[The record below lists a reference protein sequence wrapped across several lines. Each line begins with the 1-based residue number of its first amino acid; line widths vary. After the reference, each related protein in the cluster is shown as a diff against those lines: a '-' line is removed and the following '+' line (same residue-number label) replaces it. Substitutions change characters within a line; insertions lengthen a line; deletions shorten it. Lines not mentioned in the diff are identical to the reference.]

1 MKQRIKI
8 DKIAPNTGVLDFSY
22 LLDAP
27 AGKHGFTEVKNGNL
41 YFADG
46 TRAKFIGFNLP
57 TRSNTPDH
65 QTAEKL
71 AERFASMGV
80 NVIRL
85 HAADAAPGPSGWS
98 SSLENPLIDYDSGS
112 SRFFNEKG
120 LDRFDYFVAK
130 LKEKGIYIQMDL
142 LVARVFQDGD
152 DLDYPDAH
160 PNFYKSFTHVNERLI
175 ELQKEFAT
183 KLLCHVNPYTG
194 LALID
199 DPAVMTIQ
207 VNNEDSVFRG
217 TEDIKNEKGIIPYRQ
232 ELQRRFNRYLLAKYD
247 SRKNL
252 AKAWTYNGICALGE
266 DEDPEEGTVFFPE
279 NSFYQVTNDPMGE
292 WTGSVN
298 PARYAE
304 TGSVSPARYADFIEF
319 GISVNRRYYGTMID
333 HIRSLG
339 AKVPINSS
347 NLLNGTADVYSHT
360 DADIMENNT
369 YFNHPMPPF
378 HQETLVVPGMRE
390 YVTSNPLTVHKD
402 GIFLRTEMLQMATTA
417 VVAGKPF
424 ILSEWNEYGVNP
436 FHSTAFISMA
446 AYACLNDWDGLMV
459 YCYHTSESWN
469 DQPDDVITDIF
480 DAYNDPSLICQ
491 FGFMASLFL
500 RSLVRPAEHQVDL
513 VFTKNDLK
521 TLPSSFSMPNTFL
534 PYITSMRN
542 VFLDQGDTYTGDA
555 DVAVT
560 AGFVNNGDLSQA
572 EHAVYFSWSPYRDAM
587 RHASGEGRLE
597 RLAEQTDE
605 ELPGAKLGDKLLV
618 FNDIASLAGEG
629 DYTAFASNLD
639 AAFKRW
645 GILPDDRG
653 LVGNALVSDTGEIT
667 FDPIA
672 GTFRIHT
679 EGCTY
684 FSGNPVEGITL
695 TKNIS
700 LTVSNERLSAA
711 LLPVNCESVDR
722 AENSLLTLIGHT
734 GMDETIFTTE
744 GFVTIVDHQGKLYAD
759 TPEGFLFVQSKTAT
773 LTALDTV
780 GTPITLIEGTHAD
793 GGIIFKLDG
802 TIPAVH
808 FLLETK

>member
-8 DKIAPNTGVLDFSY
+8 DKATPNNGVLDFSK

-27 AGKHGFTEVKNGNL
+27 AGKHGFTQVRDGNL

-65 QTAEKL
+65 HTAERL

-98 SSLENPLIDYDSGS
+98 SSVDNPLIDYDSGS
-112 SRFFNEKG
+112 SRNFNEKG
-120 LDRFDYFVAK
+120 LDRFDYFIAK
-130 LKEKGIYIQMDL
+130 LKEKGIYVQIDL
-142 LVARVFQDGD
+142 LVARVFQNGD
-152 DLDYPDAH
+152 DLDYADSP
-160 PNFYKSFTHVNERLI
+160 PFFFKGFTHVNERLI

-183 KLLCHVNPYTG
+183 NLLCHVNPYTG

-199 DPAVMTIQ
+199 DPVVMTIQ
-207 VNNEDSVFRG
+207 VNNEDSIFRG
-217 TEDIKNEKGIIPYRQ
+217 TEDIKNEKCIIPYRE
-232 ELQRRFNRYLLAKYD
+232 ELQRRFNRHLLAKYD
-247 SRKNL
+247 TRKNL
-252 AKAWTYNGICALGE
+252 AKAWTYNDICALGE
-266 DEDPEEGTVFFPE
+266 EEDPEAGTVRFPE
-279 NSFYQVTNDPMGE
+279 GSFYQVTNDPMGD
-292 WTGSVN
+292 WAGN
-298 PARYAE
+298 
-304 TGSVSPARYADFIEF
+304 VSPARYADFMEF
-319 GISVNRRYYGTMID
+319 GIDVNRRYYNTMID

-339 AKVPINSS
+339 AKVPVNTS
-347 NLLNGTADVYSHT
+347 NLLNGTADVYSHI
-360 DADIMENNT
+360 DGDIMENNT

-402 GIFLRTEMLQMATTA
+402 GIYMRTEMLQMATTA

-500 RSLVRPAEHQVDL
+500 GSLVRPAEHQVDL

-534 PYITSMRN
+534 PYITSLRN

-555 DVAVT
+555 DVAIT
-560 AGFVNNGDLSQA
+560 GGFVNNGDLSQA
-572 EHAVYFSWSPYRDAM
+572 KHAVYFSWSSFRDAM
-587 RHASGEGRLE
+587 RHTSGTGRLE

-605 ELPGAKLGDKLLV
+605 ELTGAKLGDRLLV
-618 FNDIASLAGEG
+618 FEDISSLAGNG
-629 DYTAFASNLD
+629 DYTAFASKIDTAL
-639 AAFKRW
+639 KRW
-645 GILPDDRG
+645 GLLPSDRG
-653 LVGNALVSDTGEIT
+653 LVANALISDTGEIN

-672 GTFRIHT
+672 GTFGIHT
-679 EGCTY
+679 PGCSY
-684 FSGNPVEGITL
+684 FSGDPAGGIKL
-695 TKNIS
+695 TKDIVLNAY
-700 LTVSNERLSAA
+700 NDRLSAA
-711 LLPVNCESVDR
+711 LLPVNCDHIDVAKSFLIT
-722 AENSLLTLIGHT
+722 LLGPT
-734 GMDETIFTTE
+734 GMDETIFTSD
-744 GFVTIVDHQGKLYAD
+744 GFTTIVDHQGKLYAD
-759 TPEGFLFVQSKTAT
+759 TAEGSLIVQSQKAT

-780 GTPITLIEGTHAD
+780 GTPLVNIVGTPAD
-793 GGIIFKLDG
+793 GGVVFNLDG

-808 FLLETK
+808 FLLELA

>member
-8 DKIAPNTGVLDFSY
+8 DKAKPNNGVLDFSK

-27 AGKHGFTEVKNGNL
+27 AGKHGFTQVRDGNL
-41 YFADG
+41 YFTDG

-65 QTAEKL
+65 QTAERL

-98 SSLENPLIDYDSGS
+98 SSLDNPLIDYDSGS
-112 SRFFNEKG
+112 SRKFNEKG
-120 LDRFDYFVAK
+120 LDRFDYFIAK
-130 LKEKGIYIQMDL
+130 LKEKGIYVQIDL
-142 LVARVFQDGD
+142 LVARVFQKGD
-152 DLDYPDAH
+152 DLDYADSP
-160 PNFYKSFTHVNERLI
+160 PFFFKGFTHVNERLI
-175 ELQKEFAT
+175 ELQKEYAT
-183 KLLCHVNPYTG
+183 NLLCHVNPYTG

-199 DPAVMTIQ
+199 DPVVMTIQ
-207 VNNEDSVFRG
+207 VNNEDSIFRG
-217 TEDIKNEKGIIPYRQ
+217 TDDIKDEKGIIAYRE
-232 ELQRRFNRYLLAKYD
+232 ELKRRFNRHLLAKYD
-247 SRKNL
+247 TRKNL
-252 AKAWTYNGICALGE
+252 AKAWTYNNICALGE
-266 DEDPEEGTVFFPE
+266 EEDPEAGTVRFPE
-279 NSFYQVTNDPMGE
+279 GSFYQVTNDPMGE
-292 WTGSVN
+292 WAGN
-298 PARYAE
+298 
-304 TGSVSPARYADFIEF
+304 VSPARYADFMEF
-319 GISVNRRYYGTMID
+319 GIDVNRRYYNTMID

-339 AKVPINSS
+339 AKVPVNTS
-347 NLLNGTADVYSHT
+347 NLLNGTADVYSHI
-360 DADIMENNT
+360 DGDIMENNT

-402 GIFLRTEMLQMATTA
+402 GIFMRTEMLQMATTA

-500 RSLVRPAEHQVDL
+500 GSLVRPAEHQMDL
-513 VFTKNDLK
+513 VFTQNDLK

-534 PYITSMRN
+534 PYITSLRN

-555 DVAVT
+555 DVAIT
-560 AGFVNNGDLSQA
+560 GGFVNNGDLSQA
-572 EHAVYFSWSPYRDAM
+572 KHAVYFSWSSFRDAM
-587 RHASGEGRLE
+587 RHASGTGRLE
-597 RLAEQTDE
+597 RLVEQTDE
-605 ELPGAKLGDKLLV
+605 ELFGAKLGDRLLV
-618 FNDIASLAGEG
+618 FEDITSLAGDG

-639 AAFKRW
+639 TALKRW
-645 GILPDDRG
+645 GLLPSDRG
-653 LVGNALVSDTGEIT
+653 LVGNALISDTGEIS

-672 GTFRIHT
+672 GRFGIQTP
-679 EGCTY
+679 GCSY
-684 FSGNPVEGITL
+684 FSGDPAGGITL
-695 TKNIS
+695 TKDIVLDVN
-700 LTVSNERLSAA
+700 NDRLSAA
-711 LLPVNCESVDR
+711 LLPLNCDHIDVAKSFLIT
-722 AENSLLTLIGHT
+722 LLGPT
-734 GMDETIFTTE
+734 GMDETIFTSD
-744 GFVTIVDHQGKLYAD
+744 GFTTIVDHQGKLYAD
-759 TPEGFLFVQSKTAT
+759 TAEGSLFVQSQTAT

-780 GTPITLIEGTHAD
+780 GTPVANIIGTPTD
-793 GGIIFKLDG
+793 GGVVFNLDG

-808 FLLETK
+808 FLLEFV

>member
-8 DKIAPNTGVLDFSY
+8 DKTAPNKGVLDFSR

-27 AGKHGFTEVKNGNL
+27 AGKHGFTEVRNGNL

-65 QTAEKL
+65 QTAERL
-71 AERFASMGV
+71 AERFASLGV

-98 SSLENPLIDYDSGS
+98 SSRENPLINYDSGS

-130 LKEKGIYIQMDL
+130 LKEKGIYIQVDL
-142 LVARVFQDGD
+142 LVARVFQEGD
-152 DLDYPDAH
+152 ELDYPDA
-160 PNFYKSFTHVNERLI
+160 PPFFYKSFTHVNERLI
-175 ELQKEFAT
+175 ELQKEYAT

-217 TEDIKNEKGIIPYRQ
+217 TEDIKDEKGIVPYRQ
-232 ELQRRFNRYLLAKYD
+232 ELQRRFNRHLLAKYD

-252 AKAWTYNGICALGE
+252 AKAWTYNGVCALGE
-266 DEDPEEGTVFFPE
+266 EEDPEAGTVLFPE
-279 NSFYQVTNDPMGE
+279 GSFYQITNDPMGG
-292 WTGSVN
+292 WTGI
-298 PARYAE
+298 
-304 TGSVSPARYADFIEF
+304 VSPARYADFMEF
-319 GISVNRRYYGTMID
+319 GISVNRRYYNTMID

-339 AKVPINSS
+339 AKVPINTS

-360 DADIMENNT
+360 DGDIMENNT

-402 GIFLRTEMLQMATTA
+402 GIYLRTEMLQMATTA

-500 RSLVRPAEHQVDL
+500 GSLVRPAEHQVDL

-534 PYITSMRN
+534 PYITSLRN

-560 AGFVNNGDLSQA
+560 GGFVNNGNLSQA
-572 EHAVYFSWSPYRDAM
+572 KHAVYYSWSTYRDAM
-587 RHASGEGRLE
+587 RHTSGEGRLE
-597 RLAEQTDE
+597 RLAEETDE
-605 ELPGAKLGDKLLV
+605 ELSGAKLGDKLLV
-618 FNDIASLAGEG
+618 FNDIVSLAGDG
-629 DYTAFASNLD
+629 DYTAFAANLD

-645 GILPDDRG
+645 GLLPDDRG
-653 LVGNALVSDTGEIT
+653 IVGNALVSDTGEIT

-679 EGCTY
+679 ESCTY
-684 FSGNPVEGITL
+684 FSGNPVDGIMLTKDITL
-695 TKNIS
+695 N
-700 LTVSNERLSAA
+700 VSNDRLSAA
-711 LLPVNCESVDR
+711 LLPVKCETVDR
-722 AENSLLTLIGHT
+722 ADTFLLTLLGHT

-744 GFVTIVDHQGKLYAD
+744 GLVTIVDHQGKLYAD
-759 TPEGFLFVQSKTAT
+759 TPEGSLFVQSKTAK

-780 GTPITLIEGTHAD
+780 GTPVAHIEGIPAD
-793 GGIIFKLDG
+793 GGVIFNLDG

-808 FLLETK
+808 FLLELI

>member
-8 DKIAPNTGVLDFSY
+8 DKTAPNKGVLDFSY

-27 AGKHGFTEVKNGNL
+27 AGKHGFTEVRDGHL

-65 QTAEKL
+65 HTAELL
-71 AERFASMGV
+71 AERFASLGV

-85 HAADAAPGPSGWS
+85 HAADAPLGASGWS

-120 LDRFDYFVAK
+120 LDRFDYLVAK
-130 LKEKGIYIQMDL
+130 LKEKGIYLQIDL

-152 DLDYPDAH
+152 DLEYPDA
-160 PNFYKSFTHVNERLI
+160 PTGFYKTFSHFNERLI
-175 ELQKEFAT
+175 QLQQEFAT
-183 KLLCHVNPYTG
+183 KLLCRVNPYTG

-207 VNNEDSVFRG
+207 INNEDSVFRG
-217 TEDIKNEKGIIPYRQ
+217 TEDIKNEKGVEPYRQ
-232 ELQRRFNRYLLAKYD
+232 ELQRRFNRFLLAKYD
-247 SRKNL
+247 TRKHL
-252 AKAWTYNGICALGE
+252 AGAWTFNGVCALGE
-266 DEDPEEGTVFFPE
+266 EEDPEAGTVHFPE
-279 NSFYQVTNDPMGE
+279 GSFYQVNNNPMGE
-292 WTGSVN
+292 WMG
-298 PARYAE
+298 
-304 TGSVSPARYADFIEF
+304 GVSPARYADFMDF

-333 HIRSLG
+333 HVRSLG
-339 AKVPINSS
+339 AKVPINTS
-347 NLLNGTADVYSHT
+347 NLLNGAADVYSHT
-360 DADIMENNT
+360 DGDIMMNNT

-446 AYACLNDWDGLMV
+446 AYACLNDWDGLML

-491 FGFMASLFL
+491 FGFMAALFL
-500 RSLVRPAEHQVDL
+500 GSLVRPAEHQVDL

-542 VFLDQGDTYTGDA
+542 VFLEQGDTYTGDA

-572 EHAVYFSWSPYRDAM
+572 KHAVYFAWSPYRDAM

-605 ELPGAKLGDKLLV
+605 ELSDAKLGDKLLV
-618 FNDIASLAGEG
+618 FNDIASLAGHG
-629 DYTAFASNLD
+629 DYTAFATTMD

-645 GILPDDRG
+645 GLLPNDRG
-653 LVGNALVSDTGEIT
+653 LVGNALVSDTGELS

-672 GTFRIHT
+672 GTFRINT
-679 EGCTY
+679 EECSY
-684 FSGNPVEGITL
+684 FSGNPDGGITL
-695 TKNIS
+695 TKDITLN
-700 LTVSNERLSAA
+700 LSNERISAA
-711 LLPVNCESVDR
+711 LLPLNGVSESYT
-722 AENSLLTLIGHT
+722 LTLIGPT
-734 GMDETIFTTE
+734 GMDETIFTTD
-744 GFVTIVDHQGKLYAD
+744 GFITTVDHQGKLYAD
-759 TPEGFLFVQSKTAT
+759 TPEGSLFVRSKSAT

-780 GTPITLIEGTHAD
+780 GTPISHIEGTPVND
-793 GGIIFKLDG
+793 GVIFGLDG
-802 TIPAVH
+802 TIPAVN
-808 FLLETK
+808 FLLKLK

>member
-8 DKIAPNTGVLDFSY
+8 DKVAPNTGALDFSH

-27 AGKHGFTEVKNGNL
+27 AGKHGFTEVRNGNL

-46 TRAKFIGFNLP
+46 IRAKFIGFNLP

-65 QTAEKL
+65 QTAERL

-85 HAADAAPGPSGWS
+85 HAADAPPGPSGWS
-98 SSLENPLIDYDSGS
+98 SSQENPLIDYDSGS
-112 SRFFNEKG
+112 SRILNEKG
-120 LDRFDYFVAK
+120 LDRFDYLVAK
-130 LKEKGIYIQMDL
+130 LKEKGIYIQVDL
-142 LVARVFQDGD
+142 LVARVFQEGD
-152 DLDYPDAH
+152 DLDYPDA
-160 PNFYKSFTHVNERLI
+160 PPFFYKSFTHVNERLI
-175 ELQKEFAT
+175 ELQKEYAT

-217 TEDIKNEKGIIPYRQ
+217 TEDIKDEKGIVPYRQ

-247 SRKNL
+247 SRKNM
-252 AKAWTYNGICALGE
+252 AKAWTYNGVCALGE
-266 DEDPEEGTVFFPE
+266 EEDPEKGTVLFPE
-279 NSFYQVTNDPMGE
+279 GSFYQVPNDPMGE
-292 WTGSVN
+292 WAG
-298 PARYAE
+298 
-304 TGSVSPARYADFIEF
+304 GVSPARYADFMEF
-319 GISVNRRYYGTMID
+319 GISVNRRYYNTMMD

-339 AKVPINSS
+339 AKVPLNTS
-347 NLLNGTADVYSHT
+347 NLLNGTADIYSHS

-378 HQETLVVPGMRE
+378 HQETLVVPDMRE
-390 YVTSNPLTVHKD
+390 AVTSNPLTVHKD
-402 GIFLRTEMLQMATTA
+402 GEYMRTEMLQMASTA

-436 FHSTAFISMA
+436 FHSTSFISMA
-446 AYACLNDWDGLMV
+446 AYACLNDWDGLML
-459 YCYHTSESWN
+459 YCHHTSERCD

-491 FGFMASLFL
+491 FGFMAELFL
-500 RSLVRPAEHQVDL
+500 GSLVRPAEHQVDL

-534 PYITSMRN
+534 PYITRMRN

-555 DVAVT
+555 DVAIT

-572 EHAVYFSWSPYRDAM
+572 KHAVYYSWSTYRDAM
-587 RHASGEGRLE
+587 RHTSGEGRLE
-597 RLAEQTDE
+597 RLAEQADE
-605 ELPGAKLGDKLLV
+605 ELSGAALGDKLLV
-618 FNDIASLAGEG
+618 YTDIASVAGAG
-629 DYTAFASNLD
+629 DYTTFAANLD
-639 AAFKRW
+639 TAFKRW
-645 GILPDDRG
+645 GVLSDDRG
-653 LVGNALVSDTGEIT
+653 LVGNAMVSDTGEIN

-672 GTFRIHT
+672 GTLRIQT
-679 EGCTY
+679 KGCTY
-684 FSGNPVEGITL
+684 FSGNPASG
-695 TKNIS
+695 IS
-700 LTVSNERLSAA
+700 LTKDITLSVSNDRLSAA
-711 LLPVNCESVDR
+711 LLPRNSESVDD
-722 AENSLLTLIGHT
+722 AKTYLITLLGHT

-744 GFVTIVDHQGKLYAD
+744 GLVTIVDHQGKLYAD
-759 TPEGFLFVQSKTAT
+759 TPEGSLFVRSKEAT

-780 GTPITLIEGTHAD
+780 GAPVSDIQGAPAD
-793 GGIIFKLDG
+793 GGMIFKLDG

-808 FLLETK
+808 FLLKLN

>member
-8 DKIAPNTGVLDFSY
+8 DKAKPNNGVLDFSK

-27 AGKHGFTEVKNGNL
+27 AGKHGFTQVRDGNL
-41 YFADG
+41 YFTDG

-65 QTAEKL
+65 QTAERL

-98 SSLENPLIDYDSGS
+98 SSLDNPLIDYDSGS
-112 SRFFNEKG
+112 SRKFNEKG
-120 LDRFDYFVAK
+120 LDRFDYFIAK
-130 LKEKGIYIQMDL
+130 LKEKGIYVQIDL
-142 LVARVFQDGD
+142 LVARVFQKGD
-152 DLDYPDAH
+152 DLDYADSP
-160 PNFYKSFTHVNERLI
+160 PFFFKGFTHVNERLI
-175 ELQKEFAT
+175 ELQKEYAT
-183 KLLCHVNPYTG
+183 NLLCHVNPYTG

-199 DPAVMTIQ
+199 DPVVMTIQ
-207 VNNEDSVFRG
+207 VNNEDSIFRG
-217 TEDIKNEKGIIPYRQ
+217 TDDIKDEKGIIAYRE
-232 ELQRRFNRYLLAKYD
+232 ELKRRFNRHLLAKYD
-247 SRKNL
+247 TRKNL
-252 AKAWTYNGICALGE
+252 AKAWTYNNICALGE
-266 DEDPEEGTVFFPE
+266 EEDPEAGTVRFPE
-279 NSFYQVTNDPMGE
+279 GSFYQVTNDPMGE
-292 WTGSVN
+292 WAGN
-298 PARYAE
+298 
-304 TGSVSPARYADFIEF
+304 VSPARYADFMEF
-319 GISVNRRYYGTMID
+319 GIDVNRRYYNTMID

-339 AKVPINSS
+339 AKVPVNTS
-347 NLLNGTADVYSHT
+347 NLLNGTADVYSHI
-360 DADIMENNT
+360 DGDIMENNT

-402 GIFLRTEMLQMATTA
+402 GIFMRTEMLQMATTA

-469 DQPDDVITDIF
+469 DQPGDVITDIF

-500 RSLVRPAEHQVDL
+500 GSLVRPAEHQMDL
-513 VFTKNDLK
+513 VFTQNDLK

-534 PYITSMRN
+534 PYITSLRN

-555 DVAVT
+555 DVAIT
-560 AGFVNNGDLSQA
+560 GGFVNNGDLSQA
-572 EHAVYFSWSPYRDAM
+572 KHAVYFSWSSFRDAM
-587 RHASGEGRLE
+587 RHASGTGRLE
-597 RLAEQTDE
+597 RLVEQTDE
-605 ELPGAKLGDKLLV
+605 ELFGAKLGDRLLV
-618 FNDIASLAGEG
+618 FEDITSLAGDG

-639 AAFKRW
+639 TALKRW
-645 GILPDDRG
+645 GLLPSDRG
-653 LVGNALVSDTGEIT
+653 LVGNALISDTGEIS

-672 GTFRIHT
+672 GRFGIQTP
-679 EGCTY
+679 GCSY
-684 FSGNPVEGITL
+684 FSGDPAGGITL
-695 TKNIS
+695 TKDIVLDVN
-700 LTVSNERLSAA
+700 NDRLSAA
-711 LLPVNCESVDR
+711 LLPLNCDHIDVAKSFLIT
-722 AENSLLTLIGHT
+722 LLGPT
-734 GMDETIFTTE
+734 GMDETIFTSD
-744 GFVTIVDHQGKLYAD
+744 GFTTIVDHQGKLYAD
-759 TPEGFLFVQSKTAT
+759 TAEGSLFVQSQTAT

-780 GTPITLIEGTHAD
+780 GTPVANIIGTPTD
-793 GGIIFKLDG
+793 GGVVFNLDG

-808 FLLETK
+808 FLLEFV